1 MNIVYNKDNWS
12 LRIPEKGKELEAA
25 NFTWSR
31 LKGGKSENIKAKV
44 VGRKE
49 LDGNNVLVTYELEK
63 AVPAVEFKINVKS
76 TNIDLGNRKSSL
88 GISEIELMTAIETF
102 DLYNEAKLSEIRVGD
117 KVIKGKQ
124 LTKDKLRLLILLKT

>member
-1 MNIVYNKDNWS
+1 M
-12 LRIPEKGKELEAA
+12 
-25 NFTWSR
+25 
-31 LKGGKSENIKAKV
+31 
-44 VGRKE
+44 
-49 LDGNNVLVTYELEK
+49 
-63 AVPAVEFKINVKS
+63 KS

-124 LTKDKLRLLILLKT
+124 LTNDIVTQAS